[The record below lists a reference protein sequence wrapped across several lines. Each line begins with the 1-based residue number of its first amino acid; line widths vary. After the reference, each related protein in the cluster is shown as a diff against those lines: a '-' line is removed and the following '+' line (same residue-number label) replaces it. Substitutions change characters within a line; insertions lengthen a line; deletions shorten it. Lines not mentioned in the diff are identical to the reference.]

1 MELLALKG
9 FYGRTFTQ
17 EHFGANILS
26 TRDRLGEEGTFDEAA
41 DYLGAG
47 TIRYPGG
54 SLTERYFDITDPD
67 RITTEHYKS
76 GVEMELLPYS
86 DFMDWAEETGRAVLI
101 VLPTRTQLSND
112 TDANGDRYAEV
123 DEEALRTFIRDTLDG
138 IYGQPKIAG
147 FEIGNE
153 YWGSGEMSSVEY
165 GRVASKMARIVD
177 EELTAH
183 PDYEALF
190 SNTEILVQM
199 GLNYNFASLS
209 DRFEGTAE
217 EQLAQFSAEYDLPL
231 EGGYIYSS
239 GQIAWP
245 KIANLLIMRE
255 FDEPEEINAVDGIV
269 AHIYSRGEFLTSSQT
284 FELRTIAE
292 TWGKEYDNLK
302 PVVTEWNIKSPNRDS
317 NEDFGLI
324 QAGQM
329 LDMVEA
335 MGLYEATSAYIW
347 AVQQGSQSN
356 LTGDEGQPDMK
367 VGGEFFRMMSQALP
381 GTRAVELK
389 GAAPRESEI
398 AFENSEVH
406 LFAGAERAVFYI
418 QSTNSTETHSTD
430 IDISNLITGFDSITM
445 TKLGVAPGDLVG
457 SSKATP
463 VITELDPNDHYD
475 NGIISVSLNPREIM
489 QITIE
494 GADFTPELEAG
505 LARAHAIEFGFM
517 PDDGDSALF
526 TGSTQQTALQ
536 GDPLT
541 IEQIAAQAE
550 AANAQAQADATE
562 DESSDAGGGMMGDM
576 GFLAILLPLIALAG
590 AF

>member
-9 FYGRTFTQ
+9 FHGRTFTE

-26 TRDRLGEEGTFDEAA
+26 TRDRLGNDGTFDDAA

-47 TIRYPGG
+47 PIRYPGG

-67 RITTEHYKS
+67 RIETEHYKS
-76 GVEMELLPYS
+76 GAPMEMLPYS

-101 VLPTRTQLSND
+101 VLPTRTQLSEE

-123 DEEALRTFIRDTLDG
+123 DEDALRTFIRDTLDG
-138 IYGQPKIAG
+138 TYGQPEIAG

-153 YWGSGEMSSVEY
+153 YWGSGEMTSVEY
-165 GRVASKMARIVD
+165 GRVASTMARIVD
-177 EELTAH
+177 AELTAH
-183 PDYEALF
+183 PEYDALF
-190 SNTEILVQM
+190 SETDILVQM

-209 DRFEGTAE
+209 DRYEGTAE
-217 EQLAQFSAEYDLPL
+217 EQIAQFSAEYDLPL
-231 EGGYIYSS
+231 EDGYIYSS
-239 GQIAWP
+239 GEIAWP
-245 KIANLLIMRE
+245 KLANLLIMRE
-255 FDEPEEINAVDGIV
+255 FDERAEIDALDGIV
-269 AHIYSRGEFLTSSQT
+269 AHVYSRGEDLTSSQT
-284 FELRTIAE
+284 FELRTIE
-292 TWGKEYDNLK
+292 DTWGQEYEDLK
-302 PVVTEWNIKSPNRDS
+302 PVVTEWNVKAPSRDS
-317 NEDFGLI
+317 TEDFGLV

-367 VGGEFFRMMSQALP
+367 VGGEFFKMMAEALP
-381 GTRAVELK
+381 GTRAIELD
-389 GAAPRESEI
+389 GADPRESEI

-430 IDISNLITGFDSITM
+430 IDFSNLITGFDNITM

-463 VITELDPNDHYD
+463 VVTELDPNDHYD
-475 NGIISVSLNPREIM
+475 NGTISVSLNAREIV

-505 LARAHAIEFGFM
+505 LAQSEATEFGFM
-517 PDDGDSALF
+517 PETADSEFF
-526 TGSTQQTALQ
+526 TMMTQQPAPQ
-536 GDPLT
+536 SDPLT
-541 IEQIAAQAE
+541 IEQIAAQTEAASAQAE
-550 AANAQAQADATE
+550 ANTE
-562 DESSDAGGGMMGDM
+562 EDDSPEGGGMMGDM
-576 GFLAILLPLIALAG
+576 GILAMLLPLIALAG
-590 AF
+590 AL

>member
-9 FYGRTFTQ
+9 FHGRTFTE

-26 TRDRLGEEGTFDEAA
+26 TRDRLGNDGTFDDAA

-47 TIRYPGG
+47 PIRYPGG

-67 RITTEHYKS
+67 RIETEHYKS
-76 GVEMELLPYS
+76 GAPMEMLPYS

-101 VLPTRTQLSND
+101 VLPTRTQLSEE

-123 DEEALRTFIRDTLDG
+123 DEDALRTFIRDTLDG
-138 IYGQPKIAG
+138 TYGQPEIAG

-153 YWGSGEMSSVEY
+153 YWGSGEMTSVEY
-165 GRVASKMARIVD
+165 GRVASTMARIVD
-177 EELTAH
+177 AELTAH
-183 PDYEALF
+183 PEYDALF
-190 SNTEILVQM
+190 SETDILVQM

-209 DRFEGTAE
+209 DRYEGTAE
-217 EQLAQFSAEYDLPL
+217 EQIAQFSAEYDLPL
-231 EGGYIYSS
+231 EDGYIYSS
-239 GQIAWP
+239 GEIAWP
-245 KIANLLIMRE
+245 KLANLLIMRE
-255 FDEPEEINAVDGIV
+255 FDERAEIDALDGIV
-269 AHIYSRGEFLTSSQT
+269 AHVYSRGEDLTSSQT
-284 FELRTIAE
+284 FELRTIE
-292 TWGKEYDNLK
+292 DTWGQEYEDLK
-302 PVVTEWNIKSPNRDS
+302 PVVTEWNVKAPSRDS
-317 NEDFGLI
+317 TEDFGLV

-367 VGGEFFRMMSQALP
+367 VGGEFFKMMAEALP
-381 GTRAVELK
+381 GTRAIELD
-389 GAAPRESEI
+389 GADPRESEI

-430 IDISNLITGFDSITM
+430 IDFCNLITGFDNITM

-463 VITELDPNDHYD
+463 VVTELDPNDHYD
-475 NGIISVSLNPREIM
+475 NGTISVSLNAREIV

-505 LARAHAIEFGFM
+505 LAQSEATEFGFM
-517 PDDGDSALF
+517 PETADSEFF
-526 TGSTQQTALQ
+526 TMMTQQPAPQ
-536 GDPLT
+536 SDPLT
-541 IEQIAAQAE
+541 IEQIAAQTEAASAQAE
-550 AANAQAQADATE
+550 ANTE
-562 DESSDAGGGMMGDM
+562 EDDSPEGGGMMGDM
-576 GFLAILLPLIALAG
+576 GILAMLLPLIALAG
-590 AF
+590 AL

>member
-9 FYGRTFTQ
+9 FHGRTFTE

-26 TRDRLGEEGTFDEAA
+26 TRDRLGNDGTFDDAA

-47 TIRYPGG
+47 PIRYPGG

-67 RITTEHYKS
+67 RIETEHYKS
-76 GVEMELLPYS
+76 GAPMEMLPYS

-101 VLPTRTQLSND
+101 VLPTRTQLSEE

-123 DEEALRTFIRDTLDG
+123 DEDALRTFIRDTLDR
-138 IYGQPKIAG
+138 IYGQPEIAG

-153 YWGSGEMSSVEY
+153 YWGSGEMTSVEY
-165 GRVASKMARIVD
+165 GRVASTMARIVD
-177 EELTAH
+177 AELTAH
-183 PDYEALF
+183 PEYDALF
-190 SNTEILVQM
+190 SETDILVQM

-209 DRFEGTAE
+209 DRYEGTAE
-217 EQLAQFSAEYDLPL
+217 EQIAQFSAEYDLPL
-231 EGGYIYSS
+231 EDGYIYSS

-245 KIANLLIMRE
+245 KLANLLIMRE
-255 FDEPEEINAVDGIV
+255 FDEPAEIDALDGIV
-269 AHIYSRGEFLTSSQT
+269 AHVYSRGEDLTSSQT
-284 FELRTIAE
+284 SELRTIE
-292 TWGKEYDNLK
+292 DTWGQEYEDLK
-302 PVVTEWNIKSPNRDS
+302 PVVTEWNVKAPSRDS
-317 NEDFGLI
+317 TEDFGLV

-367 VGGEFFRMMSQALP
+367 VGGEFFKMMAEALP
-381 GTRAVELK
+381 GTRAIELD
-389 GAAPRESEI
+389 GADPRESEI

-430 IDISNLITGFDSITM
+430 IDFCNLITGFDNITM

-463 VITELDPNDHYD
+463 VVTELDPNDHYD
-475 NGIISVSLNPREIM
+475 NGTISVSLNAREIV

-505 LARAHAIEFGFM
+505 LAQSEATEFGFM
-517 PDDGDSALF
+517 PETADSEFF
-526 TGSTQQTALQ
+526 TMMTQQPAPQ
-536 GDPLT
+536 SDPLT
-541 IEQIAAQAE
+541 IEQIAAQTEAASAQAE
-550 AANAQAQADATE
+550 ANTE
-562 DESSDAGGGMMGDM
+562 EDDSPEGGGMMGDM
-576 GFLAILLPLIALAG
+576 GILAMLLPLIALAG
-590 AF
+590 AL

>member
-9 FYGRTFTQ
+9 FHGRTFTE

-26 TRDRLGEEGTFDEAA
+26 TRDRLGEEGTFDDAA

-47 TIRYPGG
+47 PIRYPGG

-67 RITTEHYKS
+67 RIETEHYKS
-76 GVEMELLPYS
+76 GEPMEMLPYS

-101 VLPTRTQLSND
+101 VLPTRTQLSD
-112 TDANGDRYAEV
+112 ETDANGDRYAKV
-123 DEEALRTFIRDTLDG
+123 DEDALRTFIQDTLDG
-138 IYGQPKIAG
+138 IYGQPEIAG

-153 YWGSGEMSSVEY
+153 YWGSGEMTSVEY
-165 GRVASKMARIVD
+165 GRVASTMSRIVN

-183 PDYEALF
+183 PEFDALF
-190 SNTEILVQM
+190 SDTEILVQM
-199 GLNYNFASLS
+199 GLNYNFANLS
-209 DRFEGTAE
+209 DRYEGTAE

-231 EGGYIYSS
+231 EKNYIYSS
-239 GQIAWP
+239 GEIAWP
-245 KIANLLIMRE
+245 KLANLLIMRE
-255 FDEPEEINAVDGIV
+255 FDEPAKIDAVDGIV
-269 AHIYSRGEFLTSSQT
+269 AHIYSRGEDLTSSQT
-284 FELRTIAE
+284 FELRTIE
-292 TWGKEYDNLK
+292 DTWGQEYEDLK
-302 PVVTEWNIKSPNRDS
+302 PVVTEWNVKAPSRDS
-317 NEDFGLI
+317 TEDFGLV

-367 VGGEFFRMMSQALP
+367 VGGEFFKMMGEALP
-381 GTRAVELK
+381 GTRAIELE

-430 IDISNLITGFDSITM
+430 IDISNLITGFDNITM

-463 VITELDPNDHYD
+463 VVTELDPNEHYD
-475 NGIISVSLNPREIM
+475 NGTISVSLNPREIV

-494 GADFTPELEAG
+494 GADFTPKLEAG
-505 LARAHAIEFGFM
+505 LAEAEAVEFGFM
-517 PDDGDSALF
+517 PDEDASEFFTMSARLPE
-526 TGSTQQTALQ
+526 SQS
-536 GDPLT
+536 DPLT

-550 AANAQAQADATE
+550 AASAQVEE
-562 DESSDAGGGMMGDM
+562 DTAEDDSEDGGGMMGDL
-576 GFLAILLPLIALAG
+576 GILAMLLPLIALAG

>member
-9 FYGRTFTQ
+9 FHGRTFTE

-26 TRDRLGEEGTFDEAA
+26 TRDRLGNDGTFDDAA

-47 TIRYPGG
+47 PIRYPGG

-67 RITTEHYKS
+67 RIETEHYKS
-76 GVEMELLPYS
+76 GASMEMLPYS

-101 VLPTRTQLSND
+101 VLPTRTQLSEE

-123 DEEALRTFIRDTLDG
+123 DEDALRTFIRDTLDG
-138 IYGQPKIAG
+138 TYGQPEIAG

-153 YWGSGEMSSVEY
+153 YWGSGEMTSVEY
-165 GRVASKMARIVD
+165 GRVASTMARIVD
-177 EELTAH
+177 AELTAH
-183 PDYEALF
+183 PEYDALF
-190 SNTEILVQM
+190 SETDILVQM

-209 DRFEGTAE
+209 DRYEGTAE
-217 EQLAQFSAEYDLPL
+217 EQIAQFSAEYDLPL
-231 EGGYIYSS
+231 EDGYIYSS
-239 GQIAWP
+239 GEIAWP
-245 KIANLLIMRE
+245 KLANLLIMRE
-255 FDEPEEINAVDGIV
+255 FDERAEIDALDGIV
-269 AHIYSRGEFLTSSQT
+269 AHVYSRGEDLTSSQT
-284 FELRTIAE
+284 FELRTIE
-292 TWGKEYDNLK
+292 DTWGQEYEDLK
-302 PVVTEWNIKSPNRDS
+302 PVVTEWNVKAPSRDS
-317 NEDFGLI
+317 TEDFGLV

-367 VGGEFFRMMSQALP
+367 VGGEFFKMMAEALP
-381 GTRAVELK
+381 GTRAIELD
-389 GAAPRESEI
+389 GADPRESEI

-430 IDISNLITGFDSITM
+430 IDFSNLITGFDNITM

-463 VITELDPNDHYD
+463 VVTELDPNDHYD
-475 NGIISVSLNPREIM
+475 NGTISVSLNAREIV

-505 LARAHAIEFGFM
+505 LAQSEATEFGFM
-517 PDDGDSALF
+517 PETADSEFF
-526 TGSTQQTALQ
+526 TMMTQQPAPQ
-536 GDPLT
+536 SDPLT
-541 IEQIAAQAE
+541 IEQIAAQTEAASAQAE
-550 AANAQAQADATE
+550 ANTE
-562 DESSDAGGGMMGDM
+562 EDDSPEGGGMMGDM
-576 GFLAILLPLIALAG
+576 GILAMLLPLIALAG
-590 AF
+590 AL

>member
-9 FYGRTFTQ
+9 FHGRTFTE

-26 TRDRLGEEGTFDEAA
+26 TRDRLGEEGTFDDAA

-67 RITTEHYKS
+67 RIATEHYKS
-76 GVEMELLPYS
+76 GEPMELLPYS

-101 VLPTRTQLSND
+101 VLPTRTQLSEE
-112 TDANGDRYAEV
+112 TDANGDRYAEI
-123 DEEALRTFIRDTLDG
+123 DEDALRDFVRDTLDG
-138 IYGQPKIAG
+138 IYGQPQIAG

-183 PDYEALF
+183 PDYDALF
-190 SNTEILVQM
+190 SDTEVLVQM

-209 DRFEGTAE
+209 DRYQGTAE

-231 EGGYIYSS
+231 DKGYIYSS
-239 GQIAWP
+239 GEIAWP
-245 KIANLLIMRE
+245 KLANLLIMRE
-255 FDEPEEINAVDGIV
+255 FDEPEEIGAVDGVV
-269 AHIYSRGEFLTSSQT
+269 AHIYSRGEFETSSQT
-284 FELRTIAE
+284 FELRTIAD
-292 TWGKEYDNLK
+292 TWGTEHDNIK
-302 PVVTEWNIKSPNRDS
+302 PVVTEWNIKSPGRDAD
-317 NEDFGLI
+317 EDFGLV

-367 VGGEFFRMMSQALP
+367 VGGEFFKMMSEALP
-381 GTRAVELK
+381 GTRAIELE
-389 GAAPRESEI
+389 GAEARESEI
-398 AFENSEVH
+398 ALENAEVH

-418 QSTNSTETHSTD
+418 QSTNATETHSTEF
-430 IDISNLITGFDSITM
+430 DISNLITGFDNITM
-445 TKLGVAPGDLVG
+445 TKLGVAPGELVG
-457 SSKATP
+457 SSQATP
-463 VITELDPNDHYD
+463 VVTELDPSEHYD
-475 NGIISVSLNPREIM
+475 NGIFNVSLNAREIL

-494 GADFTPELEAG
+494 GADFTPEMEAG
-505 LARAHAIEFGFM
+505 LAEANAAEFGFM
-517 PDDGDSALF
+517 PQEDGDNVFAM
-526 TGSTQQTALQ
+526 TAQQPAAQ
-536 GDPLT
+536 GDSLT
-541 IEQIAAQAE
+541 IEQIAARAE
-550 AANAQAQADATE
+550 AAAALTATDADQDDSE
-562 DESSDAGGGMMGDM
+562 DDGGGMGDM
-576 GFLAILLPLIALAG
+576 GIFAMLLPLLALAG

>member
-9 FYGRTFTQ
+9 FHGRTFTE

-26 TRDRLGEEGTFDEAA
+26 TRDRLGNDGTFDDAA

-47 TIRYPGG
+47 PIRYPGG

-67 RITTEHYKS
+67 RIETEHYKS
-76 GVEMELLPYS
+76 GAPMEMLPYS

-101 VLPTRTQLSND
+101 VLPTRTQLSEE

-123 DEEALRTFIRDTLDG
+123 DEDALRTFIRDTLDG
-138 IYGQPKIAG
+138 TYGQPEIAG

-153 YWGSGEMSSVEY
+153 YWGSGEMTSVEY
-165 GRVASKMARIVD
+165 GRVASTMARIVD
-177 EELTAH
+177 AELTAH
-183 PDYEALF
+183 PEYDALF
-190 SNTEILVQM
+190 SETDILVQM

-209 DRFEGTAE
+209 DRYEGTAE
-217 EQLAQFSAEYDLPL
+217 EQIAQFSAEYDLPL
-231 EGGYIYSS
+231 EDGYIYSS
-239 GQIAWP
+239 GEIAWP
-245 KIANLLIMRE
+245 KLANLLIMRE
-255 FDEPEEINAVDGIV
+255 FDEPAEIDALDGIV
-269 AHIYSRGEFLTSSQT
+269 AHVYSRGEDLTSSQT
-284 FELRTIAE
+284 FELRTIE
-292 TWGKEYDNLK
+292 DTWGQEYEDLK
-302 PVVTEWNIKSPNRDS
+302 PVVTEWNVKAPSRDS
-317 NEDFGLI
+317 TEDFGLV

-367 VGGEFFRMMSQALP
+367 VGGEFFKMMAEALP
-381 GTRAVELK
+381 GTRAIELD
-389 GAAPRESEI
+389 GADPRESEI

-430 IDISNLITGFDSITM
+430 IDFSNLITGFDNITM

-463 VITELDPNDHYD
+463 VVTELDPNDHYD
-475 NGIISVSLNPREIM
+475 NGTISVSLNAREIV

-505 LARAHAIEFGFM
+505 LAQSEATEFGFM
-517 PDDGDSALF
+517 PETADSEFF
-526 TGSTQQTALQ
+526 TMMTQQPAPQ
-536 GDPLT
+536 SDPLT
-541 IEQIAAQAE
+541 IEQIAAQTEAASAQAE
-550 AANAQAQADATE
+550 ANTE
-562 DESSDAGGGMMGDM
+562 EDDSPEGGGMMGDM
-576 GFLAILLPLIALAG
+576 GILAMLLPLIALAG
-590 AF
+590 AL

>member
-9 FYGRTFTQ
+9 FHGRTFTE

-26 TRDRLGEEGTFDEAA
+26 TRDRLGNDGTFDDAA

-47 TIRYPGG
+47 PIRYPGG

-67 RITTEHYKS
+67 RIETEHYKS
-76 GVEMELLPYS
+76 GAPMEMLPYS

-101 VLPTRTQLSND
+101 VLPTRTQLSEE

-123 DEEALRTFIRDTLDG
+123 DEDALRTFIRDTLDR
-138 IYGQPKIAG
+138 IYGQPEIAG

-153 YWGSGEMSSVEY
+153 YWGSGEMTSVEY
-165 GRVASKMARIVD
+165 GRVASTMARIVD
-177 EELTAH
+177 AELTAH
-183 PDYEALF
+183 PEYDALF
-190 SNTEILVQM
+190 SETDILVQM

-209 DRFEGTAE
+209 DRYEGTAE
-217 EQLAQFSAEYDLPL
+217 EQIAQFSAEYDLPL
-231 EGGYIYSS
+231 EDGYIYSS

-245 KIANLLIMRE
+245 KLANLLIMRE
-255 FDEPEEINAVDGIV
+255 FDEPAEIDALDGIV
-269 AHIYSRGEFLTSSQT
+269 AHVYSRGEDLTSSQT
-284 FELRTIAE
+284 SELRTIE
-292 TWGKEYDNLK
+292 DTWGQEYEDLK
-302 PVVTEWNIKSPNRDS
+302 PVVTEWNVKAPSRDS
-317 NEDFGLI
+317 TEDFGLV

-367 VGGEFFRMMSQALP
+367 VGGEFFKMMAEALP
-381 GTRAVELK
+381 GTRAIELD
-389 GAAPRESEI
+389 GADPRESEI

-430 IDISNLITGFDSITM
+430 IDFSNLITGFDNITM

-463 VITELDPNDHYD
+463 VVTELDPNDHYD
-475 NGIISVSLNPREIM
+475 NGTISVSLNAREIV

-505 LARAHAIEFGFM
+505 LAQSEATEFGFM
-517 PDDGDSALF
+517 PETADSEFF
-526 TGSTQQTALQ
+526 TMMTQQPAPQ
-536 GDPLT
+536 SDPLT
-541 IEQIAAQAE
+541 IEQIAAQTEAASAQAE
-550 AANAQAQADATE
+550 ANTE
-562 DESSDAGGGMMGDM
+562 EDDSPEGGGMMGDM
-576 GFLAILLPLIALAG
+576 GILAMLLPLIALAG
-590 AF
+590 AL